1 MRNLGHRI
9 DRSDSTW
16 AEVIVKLPI
25 SPVIASSFLSV
36 FALAGC
42 IEPEESPAVD
52 EAEQAVTTPI
62 MRSNIC
68 SSGACSN
75 ISISGTGAD
84 VCFFTEI
91 DGDLAR
97 GGSARIHKGFGSVW
111 FLDIL
116 SPNNNNIR
124 VVTACI
130 NLSGRGNTATLVN
143 WSSQSQHNPIF
154 HGTASSRCFLS
165 EVTTNNT
172 SAFLDFN
179 TSFFIANQQPGPN
192 DYGVFGVFPSGA
204 NVTIGMECFSTPSLL
219 WGLAYGNGTP
229 NKAFGGLVSG
239 DTAQNMVCGLT
250 GLGGTF
256 STPSITDG
264 VRVYRTGTAW
274 EWEAE
279 AWKGIWGQCVQ

>member
-1 MRNLGHRI
+1 MTLLVPSRVSSL
-9 DRSDSTW
+9 
-16 AEVIVKLPI
+16 V
-25 SPVIASSFLSV
+25 ASSILSL

-42 IEPEESPAVD
+42 VEPQDAPAID

-68 SSGACSN
+68 SSGTCAN

-97 GGSARIHKGFGSVW
+97 GGSARIHKGFGPNW
-111 FLDIL
+111 MLDII
-116 SPNNNNIR
+116 SPSNNNIR

-130 NLSGRGNTATLVN
+130 SLSGRANTATLVS
-143 WSSQSQHNPIF
+143 WSSQSQHNPVF
-154 HGTASSRCFLS
+154 HGTASTRCFLS
-165 EVTTNNT
+165 EVTANNT
-172 SAFLDFN
+172 SAFLGFDTN
-179 TSFFIANQQPGPN
+179 FFIANQQPGQY
-192 DYGVFGVFPSGA
+192 DYGVLGAFPSGA

-250 GLGGTF
+250 GLGGIF